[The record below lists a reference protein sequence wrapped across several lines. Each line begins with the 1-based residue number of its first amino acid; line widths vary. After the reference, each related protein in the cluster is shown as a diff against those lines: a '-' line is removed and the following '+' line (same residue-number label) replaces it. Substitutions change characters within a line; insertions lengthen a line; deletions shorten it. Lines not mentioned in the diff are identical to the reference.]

1 MKIETIKNK
10 QLEELQLHCK
20 KNGIV
25 FQSIEKLLQAEKMKK
40 LRKRNH
46 YIQQTIDSEIK
57 KAIEN
62 ENK

>member
-1 MKIETIKNK
+1 MKIEIIKNK
-10 QLEELQLHCK
+10 QLEEIKTYCE

-25 FQSIEKLLQAEKMKK
+25 FQSVEKLLEAEKMKK

-46 YIQQTIDSEIK
+46 YIQKTIDSEIK